1 MMEPQLSI
9 IIPVYNRAKVLIE
22 TLQSIREQT
31 FTAFECLVVDD
42 GSTDGTIE
50 LVREWTQQDDR
61 FVLLQ
66 RPEDLPKGAN
76 SCRNLGFSKAQG
88 HYVNWF
94 DSDDLMVAEHYQEK
108 VNMLLAHPTL
118 DAVVSGLYYF
128 DETGTKKKN
137 PNNGLPAK
145 ADLAQLYLLGRFSMG
160 TTNPVWRRSTLEG
173 LPSLF
178 DPTIFQ
184 SQDLE
189 LHARLIRQG
198 IELKH
203 IDKPLFLVRKAAGSI
218 SGGLLEG
225 NAILLASYI
234 EVRRRILAMQFD
246 AEVTVHF
253 IKQLLFVLRIALG
266 RKEYQLCTDIF
277 LAIEPYKHVLSKRQL
292 KQYHRAKRTF
302 KFVRLLG
309 FGETRLKGYLAID

>member
-1 MMEPQLSI
+1 MEPQLTI
-9 IIPVYNRAKVLIE
+9 IIPVYNRAKVLKE

-50 LVREWTQQDDR
+50 LVGEWAKQDDR
-61 FVLLQ
+61 FILLQ
-66 RPEDLPKGAN
+66 RPQDLPKGAN
-76 SCRNLGFSKAQG
+76 SCRNLGFSKAKGQFI
-88 HYVNWF
+88 NWF
-94 DSDDLMVAEHYQEK
+94 DSDDLMVAEHYLEK
-108 VNMLLAHPTL
+108 INMLQKHPSL

-128 DETGTKKKN
+128 DEAGTKKKD
-137 PNNGLPAK
+137 PNHGVHAE
-145 ADLAQLYLLGRFSMG
+145 ADLGQLYLLGKFSMG

-173 LPSLF
+173 LPSIF

-225 NAILLASYI
+225 NAKLLASYI

-246 AEVTVHF
+246 AEVMVYF
-253 IKQLLFVLRIALG
+253 IKQLLFALRIALG
-266 RKEYQLCTDIF
+266 KKEYRLCTDVF

-302 KFVRLLG
+302 NLVRLFG
-309 FGETRLKGYLAID
+309 FGETRLKRYLTID